1 LPATAA
7 IELLALTGASAGYSK
22 LAVAKA
28 TERFA
33 RVSSTAGRNRAN
45 IKAITSV
52 VDLKFLPELLHAR
65 RRNFKS
71 KTTLVSYT
79 C

>member
-1 LPATAA
+1 MSPSNHWPTWLSVYEGQNLPRAFAV
-7 IELLALTGASAGYSK
+7 TGQ
-22 LAVAKA
+22 
-28 TERFA
+28 
-33 RVSSTAGRNRAN
+33 
-45 IKAITSV
+45 TSV

>member
-1 LPATAA
+1 MMVLDMLTRSQARMCGDGNSVAPTRSVLRTVAL
-7 IELLALTGASAGYSK
+7 ISVLLTYWP
-22 LAVAKA
+22 
-28 TERFA
+28 
-33 RVSSTAGRNRAN
+33 
-45 IKAITSV
+45 SV
-52 VDLKFLPELLHAR
+52 VGLKFLPELLHAR

>member
-1 LPATAA
+1 MVWKSVAPAATWHFLLFCALMDQVSTNQWRVLP
-7 IELLALTGASAGYSK
+7 
-22 LAVAKA
+22 
-28 TERFA
+28 
-33 RVSSTAGRNRAN
+33 
-45 IKAITSV
+45 SV